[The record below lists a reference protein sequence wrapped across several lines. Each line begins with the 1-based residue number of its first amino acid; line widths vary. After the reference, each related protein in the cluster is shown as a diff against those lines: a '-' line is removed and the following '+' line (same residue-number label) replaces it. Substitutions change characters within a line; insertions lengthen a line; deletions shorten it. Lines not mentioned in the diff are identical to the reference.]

1 MSDIKVVKDEIPK
14 WDPANSAQSLKDI
27 FCYVVEQADI
37 STSWYWKNKKW
48 KARLSQAIRFLA
60 WILAAV
66 GGLLP
71 VIGSLFA
78 SPNSKWAG
86 LNNGLWASLLL
97 GIAAAMVGLDRA
109 FGYSSGW
116 ARYVLTATNI
126 RKSLEEF
133 RMDWADLL
141 AKAGASPTPD
151 QIEALIERARK
162 FRVDV
167 EALVL
172 QETKDWITEFQ
183 SSMAQMEKDV
193 ATQLTTLKSQVDKA
207 IQAKETASQPGSIEL
222 TIVDNANKLG
232 RGSIQVT
239 VIDSK
244 NNAGAPQS
252 TGLSWTSPFMPP
264 GLYQVKVEAT
274 VNNQPF
280 SKTAQ
285 VTVKPAECASIQIA
299 IS

>member
-37 STSWYWKNKKW
+37 SSSWYWRNKKW

-71 VIGSLFA
+71 VIGTLAPS
-78 SPNSKWAG
+78 NSIWRV

-97 GIAAAMVGLDRA
+97 GFAAAMIGLDRA

-141 AKAGASPTPD
+141 AKAGTSPTPD

-193 ATQLTTLKSQVDKA
+193 SLQLTSLKSQVDKA
-207 IQAKETASQPGSIEL
+207 IQAKDIASQPGSIEL
-222 TIVDNANKLG
+222 TIVDNANKAS
-232 RGSIQVT
+232 RDSIKVT

-244 NNAGAPQS
+244 NDAGTTQS
-252 TGLSWTSPFMPP
+252 TGLNWTSPFMPP

-274 VNNQPF
+274 VNNEHF

-285 VTVKPAECASIQIA
+285 VTVKPAECASIQIP